1 MALSPQDIIN
11 QEFKIKMKGFD
22 KEEVKH
28 FLIQVADILENE
40 ILEKEAIKKEL
51 DQKKENL
58 NRLKKRDD
66 VLRETLIS
74 AQKFSHDIKSNAE
87 KESDIIIREAELK
100 GEEIVNTALVRRKE
114 LREEIKNLQ
123 YKRREIEKEIVHM
136 LDSLKDLIES
146 YRKEEE
152 EFDKVEYISK
162 A

>member
-1 MALSPQDIIN
+1 MKLSPQDVIN

-40 ILEKEAIKKEL
+40 ILEKEAIRKEL
-51 DQKKENL
+51 DKKKENL

-100 GEEIVNTALVRRKE
+100 GEEIVNIALVRRKE
-114 LREEIKNLQ
+114 LREEIKSLQ

-136 LDSLKDLIES
+136 LDSLKELIES

>member
-1 MALSPQDIIN
+1 MKLSPQDIIN

-28 FLIQVADILENE
+28 FLIQMADILESE

-51 DQKKENL
+51 ERKKENL
-58 NRLKKRDD
+58 LRLKKRDD

-100 GEEIVNTALVRRKE
+100 GDEIVNTALVRRKE

-136 LDSLKDLIES
+136 LDSLKELIES

-152 EFDKVEYISK
+152 EFEKVEYISK

>member
-1 MALSPQDIIN
+1 
-11 QEFKIKMKGFD
+11 
-22 KEEVKH
+22 
-28 FLIQVADILENE
+28 
-40 ILEKEAIKKEL
+40 
-51 DQKKENL
+51 
-58 NRLKKRDD
+58 LKKRDD

-100 GEEIVNTALVRRKE
+100 GEEIINTALVRRKE

-136 LDSLKDLIES
+136 LDSLKELIES